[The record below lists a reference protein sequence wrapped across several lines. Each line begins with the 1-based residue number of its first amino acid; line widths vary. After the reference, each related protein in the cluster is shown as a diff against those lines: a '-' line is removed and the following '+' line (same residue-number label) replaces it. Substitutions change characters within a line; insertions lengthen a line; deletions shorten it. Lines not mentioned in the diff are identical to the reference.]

1 MREYIV
7 TLHSRDDLDGFYE
20 DMETEGGSITI
31 PDRKVHCCCRRNIS
45 RNTHYMLTDE
55 EALEVAN
62 DPRVLA
68 CELIPSERGIEVGP
82 LWEQTG
88 NFEKSAT
95 IDSNDKNWGIYRC
108 INASP
113 LTNWGTNGTFTQT
126 TQTVSTTSSGRNV
139 DVVIVDE
146 HINPN
151 HPEFAVNP
159 DGTGGTRVNQYDW
172 FVHSTELGL
181 STTGSYDYTKQSVD
195 DSHGTHVAG
204 TACGNTQGW
213 ARDANIF
220 NIEFSYTASNAPAG
234 NWYLYL
240 FDYIRAWHNS
250 KAINPNTGRRN
261 PTVTNHSWGLY
272 YTGDTFNGSGQ
283 SLSLIT
289 QITYRGTSSSVTG
302 TDAQKKAYLEARG
315 IPVPGSSFLFRV
327 PARLTALD
335 TDLADAIN
343 DGIIV
348 ISSAGNS
355 YWNNN
360 LPSGLD
366 YNNTYTYNGYSSYE
380 PMKGSSPSAAPG
392 CISVGSIGTKTQEYK
407 SDFSNFGERVDIWAP
422 GTNIISAV
430 YDTNAASEFN
440 ITLADDPRN
449 STYKLGSISGTSMS
463 GPQVAGIIACLA
475 EQEPRLSQTDA
486 LNYLIEVSK
495 TQVGDTGGITT
506 TNFESLGDSNNRF
519 SFYRKERPETG
530 VLSPKINYKRR
541 SSSVRYP
548 RPNSSVFK
556 RS

>member
-7 TLHSRDDLDGFYE
+7 TLYSRDDLDGFYE

-31 PDRKVHCCCRRNIS
+31 PGRKVHCCCRRNIS

-68 CELIPSERGIEVGP
+68 CELLPSERGIGVIP
-82 LWEQTG
+82 FWEQSG
-88 NFEKSAT
+88 NFEKNAT
-95 IDSNDKNWGIYRC
+95 IDSNDKNWGLYRC
-108 INASP
+108 INTNP

-126 TQTVSTTSSGRNV
+126 TQTVSTTSSGKNV
-139 DVVIVDE
+139 DVIIVDS

-159 DGTGGTRVNQYDW
+159 DGTGGSRVNQFNW
-172 FVHSTELGL
+172 FQYSTALGHSTDGTYNYNTVT
-181 STTGSYDYTKQSVD
+181 SN
-195 DSHGTHVAG
+195 HGTHVAG

-213 ARDANIF
+213 ARDCNIYNMEF
-220 NIEFSYTASNAPAG
+220 NDSAGSNG
-234 NWYLYL
+234 ISNWSIFL
-240 FDYIRAWHNS
+240 FDYLRYFHLN
-250 KAINPNTGRRN
+250 KPINPETGRRN
-261 PTVTNHSWGLY
+261 PTVTNHSWGY
-272 YTGDTFNGSGQ
+272 SYNGDTFNGAGQ

-302 TDAQKKAYLEARG
+302 NNTQKKVYLEARS
-315 IPVPGSSFLFRV
+315 IPVPGTTFLFKVPARV
-327 PARLTALD
+327 PAVDA
-335 TDLADAIN
+335 DLVDAIN
-343 DGIIV
+343 DGVII

-355 YWNNN
+355 YWNVNIA
-360 LPSGLD
+360 SGAD
-366 YNNTYTYNGYSSYE
+366 YNNSYTYNSNTII
-380 PMKGSSPSAAPG
+380 PMQGSTPGAADG
-392 CISVGSIGTKTQEYK
+392 CICVGSIGTKTQEYK

-422 GTNIISAV
+422 GSNIISSV
-430 YDTNAASEFN
+430 YNSTAASEFG

-463 GPQVAGIIACLA
+463 GPQVTGIIACLA

-495 TQVGDTGGITT
+495 TQVGDTGGTT
-506 TNFESLGDSNNRF
+506 TTDFESFGDSNNRF

>member
-7 TLHSRDDLDGFYE
+7 TLYSRDDLDGFYE

-31 PDRKVHCCCRRNIS
+31 PGRKVHCCCRRNIS

-68 CELIPSERGIEVGP
+68 CELLPSERGIGVIP
-82 LWEQTG
+82 FWEQSG
-88 NFEKSAT
+88 NFEKNAT
-95 IDSNDKNWGIYRC
+95 IDSNDKNWGLYRC
-108 INASP
+108 INTNP

-126 TQTVSTTSSGRNV
+126 TQTVSTTSSGKNV
-139 DVVIVDE
+139 DVIIVDS

-159 DGTGGTRVNQYDW
+159 DGTGGSRVNQFNW
-172 FVHSTELGL
+172 FQYSTALGHSTDGTYNYNTVT
-181 STTGSYDYTKQSVD
+181 SN
-195 DSHGTHVAG
+195 HGTHVAG

-213 ARDANIF
+213 ARDCNIYNMEF
-220 NIEFSYTASNAPAG
+220 NDSAGSNG
-234 NWYLYL
+234 ISNWSIFL
-240 FDYIRAWHNS
+240 FDYLRYFHLN
-250 KAINPNTGRRN
+250 KPINPETGRRN
-261 PTVTNHSWGLY
+261 PTVTNHSWGY
-272 YTGDTFNGSGQ
+272 SYNGDTFNGAGQ

-302 TDAQKKAYLEARG
+302 NNTQKKVYLEARS
-315 IPVPGSSFLFRV
+315 IPVPGTTFLFKVPARV
-327 PARLTALD
+327 PAVDA
-335 TDLADAIN
+335 DLVDAIN
-343 DGIIV
+343 DGVII

-355 YWNNN
+355 YWNVNIA
-360 LPSGLD
+360 SGAD
-366 YNNTYTYNGYSSYE
+366 YNNSYTYNGNTII
-380 PMKGSSPSAAPG
+380 PMQGSTPGAADG
-392 CISVGSIGTKTQEYK
+392 CICVGSIGTKTQEYK

-422 GTNIISAV
+422 GSNIISSV
-430 YDTNAASEFN
+430 YNSTAASEFG

-495 TQVGDTGGITT
+495 TQVGDTRGTT
-506 TNFESLGDSNNRF
+506 TTDFESFGDSNNRF

-541 SSSVRYP
+541 KSSSVRYP